1 MSDLKSAIDDLRV
14 EITLCHFHG
23 LLIRDEPTFVHISLL
38 RRYNTHGEAYL
49 EEPVYF
55 RFNYQS
61 ILVSTHGFP
70 QEICL
75 LYHTGLGIP
84 LPFSQCF
91 PPPLS
96 QCFSPPLS
104 LRFPPLRYLC
114 AFIPPCLNASLVCYP
129 SASLFFFCS
138 ASLHRCPRASL
149 HHCPRASLPRC
160 PSTSLPRFP

>member
-14 EITLCHFHG
+14 EITLCHSHG

-91 PPPLS
+91 RPPLS
-96 QCFSPPLS
+96 QCFPSQLSECFSPPLS
-104 LRFPPLRYLC
+104 LWFPPTS
-114 AFIPPCLNASLVCYP
+114 PNACFSRFFGSSCEK
-129 SASLFFFCS
+129 SAQQG
-138 ASLHRCPRASL
+138 
-149 HHCPRASLPRC
+149 
-160 PSTSLPRFP
+160 